1 MYIVYVILYSI
12 ALTGVSVDVC
22 RDRRIDDDEND
33 VYVDVCYRSYLSM
46 RLTRDALWEESR
58 RAHAAVVNTIEKEK
72 KFEFLLGQFTT

>member
-46 RLTRDALWEESR
+46 RLTRDAL
-58 RAHAAVVNTIEKEK
+58 
-72 KFEFLLGQFTT
+72 